1 MQDLT
6 REKWKNQSS
15 AQVATGSEMEGPKE
29 KERLFLLGPIMEL
42 NGGTRNHGKGRGLVD
57 WRKHVESSNKMN

>member
-6 REKWKNQSS
+6 REKWKNRSS
-15 AQVATGSEMEGPKE
+15 AQVATGSGMEGPKE

-42 NGGTRNHGKGRGLVD
+42 NGGTRNHGKGRGLE
-57 WRKHVESSNKMN
+57 ESTSNPAIK

>member
-6 REKWKNQSS
+6 REKWKNRSS

-42 NGGTRNHGKGRGLVD
+42 NGGTRNHGKGRGLEEA
-57 WRKHVESSNKMN
+57 RRIQP